1 MYNWYT
7 PEVKQHMSI
16 FDKTRNSIF
25 RNKINKIKPYVRV
38 TYYLNMLIYYLPF
51 LLLFLRALEV

>member
-38 TYYLNMLIYYLPF
+38 TLFKYVN
-51 LLLFLRALEV
+51 LLFTIFMLFLRALEV